1 MKLCGE
7 CRRFVLPYLM
17 AGFIAAF
24 VAFLTWFMLALTGL
38 TPDAKRWLTVGS
50 FVAVFG
56 LLLGYLFSCMRRH
69 CKHDRQYHA
78 PG

>member
-7 CRRFVLPYLM
+7 CRRTVLPYLM
-17 AGFIAAF
+17 AAFIAAF

-56 LLLGYLFSCMRRH
+56 LLLGYLFSCLRRH
-69 CKHDRQYHA
+69 CKHDRHHHA